1 MSLFRF
7 LTTKFHEWK
16 WACAPR
22 VCNYVKSNDRF
33 HMQGIIIRALV
44 TTDVKQTLGQGM
56 VHNFAICTSYA

>member
-1 MSLFRF
+1 MNESGHVLQGCATMS
-7 LTTKFHEWK
+7 K
-16 WACAPR
+16 
-22 VCNYVKSNDRF
+22 VMIVF